1 MASATPSPIRIWGLL
16 GHRRGDNRQVV
27 TLGAAL
33 GGAFA
38 EKRLR
43 YSKRTMVPNYV
54 RRARPVGIV
63 ADPETPIAPPWPDL
77 VIAVG
82 RRSVPLALAIR
93 RASQGRTRLV
103 QLGRPGAPL
112 SWFDLVVTTPQY
124 QLPAAP
130 NVITIPLPF
139 SGFSAAA
146 EPPVNGPNAA
156 PVRVV
161 LVGGPTAEIRL
172 DVDEAEVI
180 ARRSL
185 TAAAACGERLV
196 IVTSPRTPAAVGE
209 RLAALAPAPHTVHV
223 WREGGE
229 NPYAEVLA
237 AATRIVVTADSVSML
252 ADAFRTRAVVEVFP
266 LPPQDETHYRIATF
280 AHRHLRSR
288 ANGDDSIARICRIP
302 FTSGILPAPRLYSAV
317 HTELARRHFLGP
329 DAFTPDERWR
339 AMTRWE
345 QEVVA
350 RVQALLQSPQ
360 RERQACRRP
369 DEERLL
375 P

>member
-1 MASATPSPIRIWGLL
+1 MASATPSPIRTWGLL
-16 GHRRGDNRQVV
+16 GHRRGDNRQVL

-77 VIAVG
+77 VLAVG
-82 RRSVPLALAIR
+82 RRSVPLALSIR
-93 RASQGRTRLV
+93 RASAGHTRLV

-139 SGFSAAA
+139 SGFSTAP
-146 EPPVNGPNAA
+146 EPPEAA
-156 PVRVV
+156 SADAVRVV
-161 LVGGPTAEIRL
+161 LVGGPTAEIKL
-172 DVDEAEVI
+172 DLDEAEAV
-180 ARRSL
+180 ARSSL
-185 TAAAACGERLV
+185 AAASACGERLV
-196 IVTSPRTPAAVGE
+196 IVTSPRTPAAVGA
-209 RLAALAPAPHTVHV
+209 RLAELVPEPHTVHV
-223 WREGGE
+223 WREGGA
-229 NPYAEVLA
+229 NPYTEVLH

-252 ADAFRTRAVVEVFP
+252 ADAFRTRAAVEVFP
-266 LPPQDETHYRIATF
+266 LPPQDETHYRVATF
-280 AHRHLRSR
+280 AHRHLRRR
-288 ANGDDSIARICRIP
+288 ANGDDSIARLCRLP
-302 FTSGILPAPRLYSAV
+302 FTSGVLPAPRLYSAV
-317 HTELARRHFLGP
+317 HTELARRRFLGA
-329 DAFTPDERWR
+329 DALTAPERWL
-339 AMTRWE
+339 AMADWE
-345 QEVVA
+345 QEVVV
-350 RVQALLQSPQ
+350 RVHALL
-360 RERQACRRP
+360 REPRQARSACLRP
-369 DEERLL
+369 SGERLV